1 MKPVRTAA
9 RVMLSAIFVSSGV
22 RVLIKPDSKVDAARR
37 VTDRV
42 GPTLEKINPRIPTD
56 ARTLV
61 RAKAAADVVAG
72 LALATGRFSRPA
84 AVVLAAGLVPTTF
97 AGHPFWAGE
106 TPEQRAEM
114 RTHFLKNLGML
125 GGLLLAA
132 VDTEG
137 QPGLR
142 YRTGHAVD
150 RAGRAVDRSQ
160 RSMRHTVDRSQRSM
174 RHTVDR
180 SQRSVRRAVKT
191 ARREAKIAAMAAT
204 AARKMP
210 G

>member
-9 RVMLSAIFVSSGV
+9 RVMLSAIFVSAGV

-37 VTDRV
+37 VTDRLA
-42 GPTLEKINPRIPTD
+42 PRLEKIDPRIPTD

-61 RAKAAADVVAG
+61 RVKAASDVAAG

-106 TPEQRAEM
+106 TPQQRAEQQN
-114 RTHFLKNLGML
+114 HFLKNLGLL

-132 VDTEG
+132 ADTEG

-142 YRTGHAVD
+142 YRTEHAVD
-150 RAGRAVDRSQ
+150 RAGRAVGRSQ
-160 RSMRHTVDRSQRSM
+160 RSL
-174 RHTVDR
+174 
-180 SQRSVRRAVKT
+180 RRTVKT
-191 ARREAKIAAMAAT
+191 ARREAKIAAMSAA
-204 AARKMP
+204 AARKIP

>member
-22 RVLIKPDSKVDAARR
+22 RILIKPDSKVDAARR

-42 GPTLEKINPRIPTD
+42 APMLEKVSPRIPTD

-61 RAKAAADVVAG
+61 RAKAASDVVAG
-72 LALATGRFSRPA
+72 LALATGRLSRPA
-84 AVVLAAGLVPTTF
+84 ALVLAAGLVPTTF

-106 TPEQRAEM
+106 TPQQRAEQQN
-114 RTHFLKNLGML
+114 HFLKNLGML

-132 VDTEG
+132 ADTEG

-142 YRTGHAVD
+142 YRTTH
-150 RAGRAVDRSQ
+150 AVDRSQ
-160 RSMRHTVDRSQRSM
+160 RSI
-174 RHTVDR
+174 
-180 SQRSVRRAVKT
+180 RRTVKT
-191 ARREAKIAAMAAT
+191 ARREAKIAAMSAA

-210 G
+210 V